1 MGSQYT
7 VFLDV
12 QYEGMR
18 KLLED
23 LGWRVETVTEIYGS
37 TEEGRS
43 DDNIMKYA
51 EERNDAVIITQDKE
65 LVKRLE
71 NKGHEVIG
79 LDMANLAKLVDDIL
93 KNKLR
98 T

>member
-12 QYEGMR
+12 QYEGM
-18 KLLED
+18 KEFLED

-37 TEEGRS
+37 TKKDRH
-43 DDNIMKYA
+43 DDNVMKYA
-51 EERNDAVIITQDKE
+51 EEHDDAIIVTQDKK

-71 NKGHEVIG
+71 NKRHEVIG
-79 LDMANLAKLVDDIL
+79 LDMARLAQLTNDIL
-93 KNKLR
+93 KNKLGK
-98 T
+98 